1 MSNCASWRCLAARL
15 ARRAA
20 DLGKDDSVALGT
32 AGFALAWVV
41 GAVEEGARLVER
53 ALALHPHFAWGWGF
67 SGWINVWLGK
77 PELATEHLAR
87 AVRLSPHDP
96 LSLTYQSAAA
106 CANFFNG
113 RYAEAWSWAEAAI
126 RDRPDYAF
134 PNCIG
139 AASGALAG
147 EAAEAAKALARLRVR
162 DANPTT
168 YAGLYAAEQQ
178 RAAYPDVGPLG
189 TNATVQAAYDA
200 ALAVVNKRRWRIVD
214 ARAPQAGRREGRI
227 EAVARTPIMG
237 FRDDVVI
244 RVRAEPDGAR
254 IDARSS
260 SRYGSFDFGTN
271 AARVRGLMNDIED
284 AIRSQKP
291 ERPPPTQQPAKKSTG
306 KKDQPKR

>member
-1 MSNCASWRCLAARL
+1 MARHHLQSEPTSRL
-15 ARRAA
+15 ATWARRMAA
-20 DLGKDDSVALGT
+20 FAFVASFLAVIIVRSGLLEIRP
-32 AGFALAWVV
+32 ALATFAGALAIAVV
-41 GAVEEGARLVER
+41 
-53 ALALHPHFAWGWGF
+53 ALALA
-67 SGWINVWLGK
+67 
-77 PELATEHLAR
+77 LAAFVVIWTEGLA
-87 AVRLSPHDP
+87 
-96 LSLTYQSAAA
+96 
-106 CANFFNG
+106 G
-113 RYAEAWSWAEAAI
+113 
-126 RDRPDYAF
+126 
-134 PNCIG
+134 IG
-139 AASGALAG
+139 AALTAMVVSLALLAYPAYFG
-147 EAAEAAKALARLRVR
+147 LKAYRLPWIYDITTDPIDPPRFEALARLRVR

-284 AIRSQKP
+284 AIRTQKP